1 MDTSELL
8 AHFMERG
15 YVVLPGA
22 LDSDSIDRF
31 WDDVETQI
39 EHNPELTFAMYGQI
53 LKNRDVQGR
62 VMQNREVLRIID
74 LEDHVQRARDL
85 MLSPPVTGFLSA
97 YYDEV
102 PTAIQTLTYKYSSQ
116 QGAHSDLHLVSPPT
130 VGAYYFRESL
140 AAAWF
145 ACEDADEQN
154 GALVIYPGSH
164 RLLKKPLQC
173 FGDDYAAWVAYLDRL
188 CRDHGCAPEVFR
200 ARKGD
205 VLFWHGDLVHAGG
218 RILDLQRTRKSFVV
232 HYARV
237 PESMSSPSPGKVKQ
251 RHLGGWLYA
260 NAAG

>member
-8 AHFMERG
+8 AHFLARG

-22 LDSDSIDRF
+22 LDGDSVDRF

-39 EHNPELTFAMYGQI
+39 EHNPELTFARYGQI

-102 PTAIQTLTYKYSSQ
+102 PSAIQTLTYKYSSQ

-145 ACEDADEQN
+145 MRADRSWTCT
-154 GALVIYPGSH
+154 A
-164 RLLKKPLQC
+164 
-173 FGDDYAAWVAYLDRL
+173 
-188 CRDHGCAPEVFR
+188 R
-200 ARKGD
+200 ARA
-205 VLFWHGDLVHAGG
+205 LSCT
-218 RILDLQRTRKSFVV
+218 TRGCPSRCCRPAP
-232 HYARV
+232 AR
-237 PESMSSPSPGKVKQ
+237 SSSGT
-251 RHLGGWLYA
+251 W
-260 NAAG
+260 AAGSMRTLAAEAGMGVHCLAKQLPLFARGEHRARRHRAPV